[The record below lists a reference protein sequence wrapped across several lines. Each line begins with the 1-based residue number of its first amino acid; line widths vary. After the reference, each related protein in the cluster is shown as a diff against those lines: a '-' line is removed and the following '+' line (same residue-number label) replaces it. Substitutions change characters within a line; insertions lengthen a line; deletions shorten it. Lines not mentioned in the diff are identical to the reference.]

1 MQEAHVLII
10 ERVTDISS
18 ISEEI
23 AEKIVPAPDQGFR
36 AQVSSDKIGIGDFAT
51 SAPNAEHKAVEG
63 EVIKINSKEV
73 DRIIKLLVELKYG
86 DNIIEVLT
94 RSHDVEAKTIPDQE
108 GLDKIKKDVEEFVNR
123 WILKIHLLFFQQ
135 KYLF

>member
-1 MQEAHVLII
+1 M
-10 ERVTDISS
+10 TDISS

-23 AEKIVPAPDQGFR
+23 AEKIVPAPDQVIR

-51 SAPNAEHKAVEG
+51 SDPNAEAKEEG
-63 EVIKINSKEV
+63 EVIKIDSKEV

-94 RSHDVEAKTIPDQE
+94 RSGDIEAKTIPDQE
-108 GLDKIKKDVEEFVNR
+108 GYDKIKKDVEEFVNR
-123 WILKIHLLFFQQ
+123 
-135 KYLF
+135 